1 MQNPSFAQAFPLRI
15 PSWGPV
21 LIRFICPQASR
32 SYYLFFYYLFFYY
45 LYMFPEWSK
54 SRGGMFPEWSKIGF
68 ANVPRMVVE
77 NSPNHT
83 SLWKTNDLRV
93 QGASRSGEAQRG
105 PNRPAEVADGPLR
118 AGKG

>member
-1 MQNPSFAQAFPLRI
+1 
-15 PSWGPV
+15 
-21 LIRFICPQASR
+21 
-32 SYYLFFYYLFFYY
+32 
-45 LYMFPEWSK
+45 
-54 SRGGMFPEWSKIGF
+54 MFPEWSKIGL

-83 SLWKTNDLRV
+83 SLWKTNDLRA